1 MKRLFIQRFLISSLS
16 LPIQKAMFLLAFCL
30 SYDFVYAV
38 FGCATCFALMLPNF
52 FAKENY
58 TAILYSIAHGVLFL
72 KASMRFYCESK
83 RSLV

>member
-1 MKRLFIQRFLISSLS
+1 
-16 LPIQKAMFLLAFCL
+16 MFLLAFCL

-38 FGCATCFALMLPNF
+38 FRCATCFALMLPNF

-72 KASMRFYCESK
+72 KASMRCAGLQIKAGDVFGHAPAYCRERFK
-83 RSLV
+83 AHGMGRF